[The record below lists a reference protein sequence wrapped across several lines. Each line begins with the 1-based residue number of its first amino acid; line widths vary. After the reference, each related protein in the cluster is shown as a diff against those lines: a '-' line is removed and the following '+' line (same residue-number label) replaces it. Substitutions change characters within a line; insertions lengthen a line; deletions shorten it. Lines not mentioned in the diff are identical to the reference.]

1 MRSPC
6 HCGLCWLRRQPA
18 AQQAYEAT
26 ILAAMDAQRPG
37 AAEFE
42 SPSPTVG
49 AYRFQD
55 PHHPDIVQRE
65 LVAAMSGPRLMAFV
79 ERLCGPQHCLH
90 GIAAFSMGGEFE
102 YHGPWHRDSYAAWGK
117 DSEQERKVRNVPT
130 AEQAGTQVLLALH
143 DDACF
148 TFVPASQVLLVH

>member
-1 MRSPC
+1 
-6 HCGLCWLRRQPA
+6 
-18 AQQAYEAT
+18 
-26 ILAAMDAQRPG
+26 MDAQRPG

-42 SPSPTVG
+42 SASPTAG

-55 PHHPDIVQRE
+55 PHHPAVVQRE
-65 LVAAMSGPRLMAFV
+65 LVAAMSGPKLMAFV

-90 GIAAFSMGGEFE
+90 GIAAFSMGSEFE
-102 YHGPWHRDSYAAWGK
+102 YRGPWHRDSYAAWGK
-117 DSEQERKVRNVPT
+117 DSEQERKVRSIPT

-148 TFVPASQVLLVH
+148 TFVPASQVLLAH